1 LWFGLRIVRDDWH
14 ELRGFQVIL
23 RALLKLLPLSLLVG
37 GFWWAALHNF
47 DAFYTNLFFALAGVL
62 ILPNAIS
69 MIISKNHHALHDG
82 LVGSRV
88 VNLRKS
94 VFVPLDQDQIAEMI
108 GKHILVGLT
117 YVDQQDGPVEYKQ
130 LRGQIIRINEKE
142 GIVIRLH
149 QTGKTFALPP
159 DIATLQKAPRGQYRL
174 QSTGEIIN
182 DPDYLTTWT
191 IKPKASEDMPE
202 TDKP

>member
-1 LWFGLRIVRDDWH
+1 L
-14 ELRGFQVIL
+14 
-23 RALLKLLPLSLLVG
+23 
-37 GFWWAALHNF
+37 
-47 DAFYTNLFFALAGVL
+47 
-62 ILPNAIS
+62 
-69 MIISKNHHALHDG
+69 
-82 LVGSRV
+82 GSRV